1 MFKLPSQLVHFQ
13 KWLAFSHSLYEAGCL
28 GEFNGSEPARDL
40 QESRIQSTES
50 VKTFCLR
57 HFCFAESCQVSLW
70 VPILAWTTSTIT
82 LPIAKACNISPLSF
96 MESIRR
102 RWSRFDGDCC
112 KSPSYRCSQ
121 KAARPT
127 GCGSQ
132 KGASLL

>member
-82 LPIAKACNISPLSF
+82 LPIAKACNICPLSF
-96 MESIRR
+96 IESIRR
-102 RWSRFDGDCC
+102 RLLQISVISMLSKSRSSNG
-112 KSPSYRCSQ
+112 
-121 KAARPT
+121 ARV
-127 GCGSQ
+127 SV
-132 KGASLL
+132 GASLL